1 MSELKK
7 EKSPWRN
14 RLKHKYRFV
23 LRDEDDH
30 EIVSTFSF
38 KVYAGLSTLMLFA
51 LFVYFFGFITSFF
64 QPIRHYFRTQE
75 EIEFEEMMNLR
86 DRLKEMEL
94 IVEAQSRYNE
104 AVRKLLT
111 GQGEES
117 SKPADSQT
125 SALPLSREIRSAP
138 AREGVG
144 RTIAQLYLLAPL
156 IGKITAAFNEAE
168 GHWGV
173 DIVAPKN
180 SAILSIT
187 DGYVLYADWS
197 LETGNTLLIQHEDNL
212 VSVYKHN
219 SMLLKK
225 IGDFVKAGEAIAIIG
240 NTGSLS
246 TGPHLHFE
254 LWHEGRPVDPL
265 NYIKF

>member
-1 MSELKK
+1 MSELKR
-7 EKSPWRN
+7 EKSPWLR
-14 RLKHKYRFV
+14 RLKHKYRLV

-30 EIVSTFSF
+30 EIISTFSF
-38 KVYAGLSTLMLFA
+38 KVYVGLSTLLLLV
-51 LFVYFFGFITSFF
+51 LFVYFFGFLTSFF
-64 QPIRHYFRTQE
+64 QPIRYYFRTQE

-111 GQGEES
+111 GQGEDTTES
-117 SKPADSQT
+117 NKDA
-125 SALPLSREIRSAP
+125 AVVLPLSREISTTP
-138 AREGVG
+138 GKEGVG
-144 RTIAQLYLLAPL
+144 RTISQLYLLAPL
-156 IGKITAAFNEAE
+156 IGKITSIFSETE

-180 SAILSIT
+180 SAILSIA

-197 LETGNTLLIQHEDNL
+197 LEAGNTLLIQHEDNV

-254 LWHEGRPVDPL
+254 LWHEGRPVDPM